1 MAGAEELFF
10 VQEKAMILDEL
21 IQVAKY
27 SYIYIKKN
35 QLNRIMIP
43 TASNLHIYMIFISP
57 TWTSFYG

>member
-27 SYIYIKKN
+27 SYI
-35 QLNRIMIP
+35 
-43 TASNLHIYMIFISP
+43 
-57 TWTSFYG
+57 